1 MNKLK
6 IIPFFFLAVLLLL
19 TACSSKQGT
28 GETGEDRFQDE
39 REYLIMANLT
49 ESDKG
54 IYGVEWG
61 EEYSPIFF
69 VDKTTGKKTILC
81 QKVNC
86 KHNSEECPAVENGI
100 VGCLAYSNGTLY
112 FLVQKLEKEELELQL
127 YSMKED
133 GSKKKKL
140 HTFKSVRIFPN
151 QAGLYKGKIVISAQT
166 QKELEDGSG
175 LTTAEPSIVMYDL
188 KTKKETVLLNGAENE
203 GKYTVPCGGSENGI
217 YLVQMPWEDTEQ
229 GQECEYLRYDFETGK
244 LSEVYKT
251 TISNMQIIKNDILY
265 LQSEGKQKLEKYN
278 IKTQEKKV
286 VLEWQ
291 DDADEIWARED
302 YIEFRKNTEEGEEK
316 KVYCN
321 WYDFEEEKYLFDE
334 YQDLNKIKVEDKT
347 ENGYWIYKEGE
358 PYFYHLEDKSWQK
371 IEEIKPISG
380 IWE

>member
-86 KHNSEECPAVENGI
+86 KHNSEECPPVENGI

-140 HTFKSVRIFPN
+140 HTFKNVRIFPN

-371 IEEIKPISG
+371 IEEIK
-380 IWE
+380 

>member
-28 GETGEDRFQDE
+28 GETGEDRYQEE

-140 HTFKSVRIFPN
+140 HTFKNVRIFPN

-265 LQSEGKQKLEKYN
+265 LQSEGKQKVEKYN

-371 IEEIKPISG
+371 IEEIK
-380 IWE
+380 

>member
-6 IIPFFFLAVLLLL
+6 IITFFFLAVLLLL

-371 IEEIKPISG
+371 IEEIK
-380 IWE
+380 

>member
-140 HTFKSVRIFPN
+140 HTFKNVRIFPN

-371 IEEIKPISG
+371 IEEIKKISG

>member
-112 FLVQKLEKEELELQL
+112 FMVQKLEKEELELQL

-140 HTFKSVRIFPN
+140 HTFKNVRIFPN

-217 YLVQMPWEDTEQ
+217 YLVQTPWGDTAQE
-229 GQECEYLRYDFETGK
+229 QECDYLRYDFETGK

-251 TISNMQIIKNDILY
+251 AISNMQIIKNDILF
-265 LQSEGKQKLEKYN
+265 LQSEGKQQLEKYN
-278 IKTQEKKV
+278 IKTQERKV

-302 YIEFRKNTEEGEEK
+302 HVEFRKNIEEGETK

-334 YQDLNKIKVEDKT
+334 YQDLNKIKVKDKT
-347 ENGYWIYKEGE
+347 ENGYWVYKEGE
-358 PYFYHLEDKSWQK
+358 PYFYHPEDRSWQK
-371 IEEIKPISG
+371 IEEIK
-380 IWE
+380 

>member
-1 MNKLK
+1 
-6 IIPFFFLAVLLLL
+6 
-19 TACSSKQGT
+19 
-28 GETGEDRFQDE
+28 
-39 REYLIMANLT
+39 MANLT

-140 HTFKSVRIFPN
+140 HTFKNVRIFPN

-302 YIEFRKNTEEGEEK
+302 YIEFRKNTEEGDEK

-371 IEEIKPISG
+371 IEEIK
-380 IWE
+380 

>member
-140 HTFKSVRIFPN
+140 HTFKNVRIFPN
-151 QAGLYKGKIVISAQT
+151 QAGLYKGKMVISAQT

-371 IEEIKPISG
+371 IEEIK
-380 IWE
+380 

>member
-1 MNKLK
+1 MKKLK

-28 GETGEDRFQDE
+28 EEKSKADRFQDE
-39 REYLIMANLT
+39 REYLIMASLT

-54 IYGVEWG
+54 IYGVEMG

-69 VDKTTGKKTILC
+69 VDKATSKKTILC

-100 VGCLAYSNGTLY
+100 VGCMAYSNGTLY
-112 FLVQKLEKEELELQL
+112 FMVQKLEKEELELQL

-133 GSKKKKL
+133 GSGKKKL
-140 HTFKSVRIFPN
+140 HTFKNAQIFPN
-151 QAGLYKGKIVISAQT
+151 QAGLYKGKIVISVQT

-217 YLVQMPWEDTEQ
+217 YLVQIPWEDTAQE
-229 GQECEYLRYDFETGK
+229 QECDYLRYDFETGK

-251 TISNMQIIKNDILY
+251 TVSNMQIIKNDILY
-265 LQSEGKQKLEKYN
+265 LQSEGKKQLERYN

-291 DDADEIWARED
+291 EDADEIWARED
-302 YIEFRKNTEEGEEK
+302 YMEFRKNVEEGERK
-316 KVYCN
+316 KIYCN
-321 WYDFEEEKYLFDE
+321 WYDFEEEKNLFDG
-334 YQDLNKIKVEDKT
+334 YQDLNKIKVKDKT
-347 ENGYWIYKEGE
+347 ENGYWVYKEGE
-358 PYFYHLEDKSWQK
+358 PYFYHLEDGRWQE
-371 IEEIKPISG
+371 IEEIK
-380 IWE
+380 

>member
-140 HTFKSVRIFPN
+140 HTFKNVRIFPN

-203 GKYTVPCGGSENGI
+203 GKYTVPCGGSKNGI

-371 IEEIKPISG
+371 IEEIK
-380 IWE
+380 

>member
-140 HTFKSVRIFPN
+140 HTFKNVRIFPN

-203 GKYTVPCGGSENGI
+203 GKYTVPCGESENGI

-371 IEEIKPISG
+371 IEEIK
-380 IWE
+380 

>member
-1 MNKLK
+1 M
-6 IIPFFFLAVLLLL
+6 
-19 TACSSKQGT
+19 
-28 GETGEDRFQDE
+28 
-39 REYLIMANLT
+39 
-49 ESDKG
+49 
-54 IYGVEWG
+54 
-61 EEYSPIFF
+61 
-69 VDKTTGKKTILC
+69 
-81 QKVNC
+81 
-86 KHNSEECPAVENGI
+86 
-100 VGCLAYSNGTLY
+100 
-112 FLVQKLEKEELELQL
+112 VQKLEKEELELQL

-140 HTFKSVRIFPN
+140 HTFKNVRIFPN

-371 IEEIKPISG
+371 IEEIK
-380 IWE
+380 

>member
-140 HTFKSVRIFPN
+140 HTFKNVRIFPN

-251 TISNMQIIKNDILY
+251 TISNMQIIKNDMLY

-371 IEEIKPISG
+371 IEEIK
-380 IWE
+380 

>member
-140 HTFKSVRIFPN
+140 HTFKNVRIFPN

-347 ENGYWIYKEGE
+347 ENGYWIFKEGE

-371 IEEIKPISG
+371 IEEIK
-380 IWE
+380 

>member
-1 MNKLK
+1 MKKLK

-19 TACSSKQGT
+19 TACSSKQET

-49 ESDKG
+49 ESEKG

-140 HTFKSVRIFPN
+140 HTFKNVRIFPN

-217 YLVQMPWEDTEQ
+217 YLVQIPWEDTEQ
-229 GQECEYLRYDFETGK
+229 EQECEYLRYDFETGK

-251 TISNMQIIKNDILY
+251 TIFNMQIIKNDILY
-265 LQSEGKQKLEKYN
+265 LQSEGKQQLEKYN
-278 IKTQEKKV
+278 IKTQEKKI

-371 IEEIKPISG
+371 IEEIK
-380 IWE
+380 

>member
-140 HTFKSVRIFPN
+140 HTFKNVRIFPN

-251 TISNMQIIKNDILY
+251 TIFNMQIIKNDILY

-371 IEEIKPISG
+371 IEEIK
-380 IWE
+380 

>member
-140 HTFKSVRIFPN
+140 HTFKNVRIFPN

-217 YLVQMPWEDTEQ
+217 YLVQMPWEETEQ

-371 IEEIKPISG
+371 IEEIK
-380 IWE
+380 

>member
-140 HTFKSVRIFPN
+140 HTFKNVRIFPN

-358 PYFYHLEDKSWQK
+358 PYFYYLEDKSWQK
-371 IEEIKPISG
+371 IEEIK
-380 IWE
+380 

>member
-19 TACSSKQGT
+19 TACSSKQ
-28 GETGEDRFQDE
+28 ETGEDRFQDE

-112 FLVQKLEKEELELQL
+112 FMVQKLEKEELELQL

-140 HTFKSVRIFPN
+140 HTFKNVRIFPN

-175 LTTAEPSIVMYDL
+175 
-188 KTKKETVLLNGAENE
+188 
-203 GKYTVPCGGSENGI
+203 KYTVPCGGSENGI
-217 YLVQMPWEDTEQ
+217 YLVQIPWEDTEQ
-229 GQECEYLRYDFETGK
+229 EQECEYLRYDFETGK

-265 LQSEGKQKLEKYN
+265 LQSEGKQQLEKYN
-278 IKTQEKKV
+278 IKTQEKKI

-371 IEEIKPISG
+371 IEEIK
-380 IWE
+380 

>member
-371 IEEIKPISG
+371 IEEIK
-380 IWE
+380 

>member
-140 HTFKSVRIFPN
+140 HTFKNVRIFPN

-371 IEEIKPISG
+371 IEEIK
-380 IWE
+380 

>member
-100 VGCLAYSNGTLY
+100 AGCLAYSNGTLY

-140 HTFKSVRIFPN
+140 HTFKNVRIFPN

-371 IEEIKPISG
+371 IEEIK
-380 IWE
+380 

>member
-140 HTFKSVRIFPN
+140 HTFKNVRIFPN

-229 GQECEYLRYDFETGK
+229 GQECEYLRYDFEIGK

-371 IEEIKPISG
+371 IEEIK
-380 IWE
+380 

>member
-140 HTFKSVRIFPN
+140 HTFKNVRIFPN

-188 KTKKETVLLNGAENE
+188 KTKKETVLLNGVENE

-371 IEEIKPISG
+371 IEEIK
-380 IWE
+380 

>member
-140 HTFKSVRIFPN
+140 HTFKNVRIFPN

-291 DDADEIWARED
+291 DDADEIWERED

-371 IEEIKPISG
+371 IEEIK
-380 IWE
+380 

>member
-140 HTFKSVRIFPN
+140 HTFKNVRIFPN
-151 QAGLYKGKIVISAQT
+151 QAGLYKGKIGISAQT

-371 IEEIKPISG
+371 IEEIK
-380 IWE
+380 

>member
-140 HTFKSVRIFPN
+140 HTFKNVRIFPN

-278 IKTQEKKV
+278 IKTQEKQV

-291 DDADEIWARED
+291 DDADEIWAREE

-371 IEEIKPISG
+371 IEEIK
-380 IWE
+380 